1 MAKLKYPL
9 NPAKLVDLLFN
20 QKREIETGM
29 NCVNIGII
37 QEFNSTEQT
46 VHIKLALK
54 KITNIEPDGTR
65 IYAEHPLL
73 LRCPV
78 VVLYGGVGY
87 MTMPITAGDECLVV
101 FNDRE
106 IDNWFTDG
114 GVVAPTSLRTHDFSD
129 AFAIVGIRSLQN
141 SIAAYLTNGIR
152 LSYNG
157 TAKIDILDDQIE
169 SVAAL
174 FFHTGNVQIDGD
186 MVVNGDVQVNGN
198 LRTTVGADTVHY
210 NNHVHSGVDAGPDNS
225 GGPVPE

>member
-1 MAKLKYPL
+1 M
-9 NPAKLVDLLFN
+9 VDVLFN
-20 QKREIETGM
+20 HKRDVEATM
-29 NCVNIGII
+29 NCVQIGII
-37 QEFNSTEQT
+37 EAFNAEEQT
-46 VHIKLALK
+46 ADIKLALK

-78 VVLYGGVGY
+78 FVLYGGVGY
-87 MTMPITAGDECLVV
+87 MTMPIQPGDECIVV

-174 FFHTGNVQIDGD
+174 FFHTGNVKIVGN
-186 MVVNGDVQVNGN
+186 VEVEGDVLVKGQLV
-198 LRTTVGADTVHY
+198 TDVGGDTINY
-210 NNHVHSGVDAGPDNS
+210 NSHIHSGVDPGGGNS
-225 GGPVPE
+225 GGPVTS